1 MARTEIEGMAEL
13 SRKIS
18 SLARD
23 MDPKIVGQALRSAMK
38 PMLNSARANAPTGK
52 RQTHR
57 VGKGG
62 RLVGR
67 GFLKRNIKLKKLRRR
82 DKSRTAYGLWSQG
95 EAWYGQ
101 LLEKGYRVG
110 ARSKKVKAA
119 SRSAGALSSSAL
131 DNLGD
136 RRTTVPGRPWLGPA
150 YARHANST
158 VDAFG
163 REMIKRFN
171 KRLKK

>member
-1 MARTEIEGMAEL
+1 MARTEIEGMEEL

-18 SLARD
+18 ALSRD
-23 MDPKIVGQALRSAMK
+23 MDPKIVGRALRAAMK
-38 PMLNSARANAPTGK
+38 PMLDTARANAPTGK

-57 VGKGG
+57 VSSKGSGTG

-67 GFLKRNIKLKKLRRR
+67 GFLKRNIKLKKLRRK

-95 EAWYGQ
+95 DAWYGR
-101 LLEKGYRVG
+101 LVETGYQ
-110 ARSKKVKAA
+110 
-119 SRSAGALSSSAL
+119 AG
-131 DNLGD
+131 D
-136 RRTTVPGRPWLGPA
+136 TTVPGRPWLGPA

-171 KRLKK
+171 KRLQK